1 MNFFF
6 LLMLFKTYLRLAM
19 GDKLLSDL
27 LVIAV
32 EKETALKITFN
43 EAIDMFGNT
52 RPRRYTVN

>member
-1 MNFFF
+1 
-6 LLMLFKTYLRLAM
+6 M